1 MGQIVEFELEDL
13 AATRRL
19 ARALAMSLAVD
30 DVLLMDGPLGAGKT
44 TVVRLLVDALG
55 GDPAQVSSPTYTLLH
70 RYDARMPVVHVDA
83 YRLGSAGDLMGLG
96 FDEQMEGGVG
106 VIEWAERVAGAF
118 TARGR
123 SCWRLSLAHA
133 GVPAAGADN
142 PGTGHARHAR
152 LEVPEG
158 KRLQDPTVTRML
170 P

>member
-1 MGQIVEFELEDL
+1 MGQIVEFALEDL
-13 AATRRL
+13 AATARF
-19 ARALAMSLAVD
+19 ARALAASLEVD

-44 TVVRLLVDALG
+44 TVVRLLVEALG

-83 YRLGSAGDLMGLG
+83 YRLGSAGEIHGLG
-96 FDEQMEGGVG
+96 FEEQMEGGIG

-118 TARGR
+118 SAPGR
-123 SCWRLSLAHA
+123 SCWRLRLAH
-133 GVPAAGADN
+133 VGASAPSADD
-142 PGTGHARHAR
+142 PGPGHARHAR